1 MIKLLFIT
9 YTHSNGGG
17 AENVLTTLVNHLDP
31 VKYKIDII
39 EVNQFFIKT
48 EPLNKEIRLLSPM
61 VKANNIL
68 NTTIH
73 YILYEKPEIIKHLF
87 QLYSYDVIITW
98 NYQLPSFCLRS
109 FENEIKI
116 AWFHGAIYDFL
127 SDAIDA
133 RPARHRQ
140 LQLRTWET
148 ADRIVTISK
157 KSLQSLKDIFPE
169 LSDKAEII
177 NNCFDISKIQKLSIM
192 NLKIKLPPNTQNII
206 LGVGRIDNNKNLKL
220 LLHAVINVI
229 NSGINCFLII
239 LGDGE
244 LLNEL
249 QEIASQEN
257 IKDFVFFA
265 GYQQNPYPYFKLSKL
280 VCLTSF
286 SEGFPTVIVEGML
299 LGKPFVTTPVSGAS
313 DELADNGKC
322 GLVSDWNVDEY
333 ANSIKKLLTDQD
345 LYEEMS
351 EKCIEKAKEYSV
363 ENTVNKF
370 DSLIENLQNNNI
382 SKNKAVDKK
391 KYSFIKRL
399 YSICY
404 FAFVF
409 AFINKKKSLLTVAFK
424 RFRNKCSPINIVKL
438 FYRLMLF
445 IIYNLSFPLR
455 FFIGFTHGCFLG
467 SR

>member
-17 AENVLTTLVNHLDP
+17 AESVLTTLVNHLDP

-87 QLYSYDVIITW
+87 QLYGYDVIITW

-116 AWFHGAIYDFL
+116 GWFHTDIYDFL
-127 SDAIDA
+127 PDAIDA
-133 RPARHRQ
+133 RPERHRQ
-140 LQLRTWET
+140 LQLRTWVT

-177 NNCFDISKIQKLSIM
+177 HNSFDISRIQQFSTKISDI
-192 NLKIKLPPNTQNII
+192 KISYQNKNII
-206 LGVGRIDNNKNLKL
+206 IGAGRLEKRKNFEL
-220 LLHAVINVI
+220 LIRAMSHII
-229 NSGINCFLII
+229 HSGINCLLII

-244 LLNEL
+244 LLKKL

-257 IKDFVFFA
+257 IKDFVLFA
-265 GYQQNPYPYFKLSKL
+265 GYQQNPYPYLKLSKL

-313 DELADNGKC
+313 DELADNGRC
-322 GLVSDWNVDEY
+322 GLVSDWNIEEY
-333 ANSIKKLLTDQD
+333 ANCIKKILTDSD

-351 EKCIEKAKEYSV
+351 KKCIEKAKEYSV

-370 DSLIENLQNNNI
+370 DSLIENFQNNNI
-382 SKNKAVDKK
+382 SKNKVVDKK
-391 KYSFIKRL
+391 KYSLKKRL

-409 AFINKKKSLLTVAFK
+409 AFINIKNSLLAVAFK
-424 RFRNKCSPINIVKL
+424 RFRNKCSPINIIKL

-445 IIYNLSFPLR
+445 ITYNLSFPLR

-467 SR
+467 NR